1 MDFRVKDGKVDSTMD
16 QLCIKTK
23 ANEKKIQR
31 KKNQMESNPKGDDA
45 HQLIPLSIQ
54 RPTGGQFLPFNSCK
68 LLQDFPIMM
77 ATPPTSSI
85 LDN

>member
-1 MDFRVKDGKVDSTMD
+1 MDFRVKDGKDGSTMD

-23 ANEKKIQR
+23 ANEKRIQR

-45 HQLIPLSIQ
+45 HQLNPLSIQ
-54 RPTGGQFLPFNSCK
+54 RPTGGKFLPFNSCK

-77 ATPPTSSI
+77 PTPPTSSI

>member
-1 MDFRVKDGKVDSTMD
+1 MVRIEEIDFQVKDGKDDSTMD

-45 HQLIPLSIQ
+45 DQLNPLSIQ
-54 RPTGGQFLPFNSCK
+54 RPTGGQFSPFNICN
-68 LLQDFPIMM
+68 LL
-77 ATPPTSSI
+77 
-85 LDN
+85 

>member
-1 MDFRVKDGKVDSTMD
+1 MGTKDDSTMD

-45 HQLIPLSIQ
+45 HQLNPLSIQ
-54 RPTGGQFLPFNSCK
+54 RPNEGQFLPFNSCK
-68 LLQDFPIMM
+68 
-77 ATPPTSSI
+77 I
-85 LDN
+85 L

>member
-1 MDFRVKDGKVDSTMD
+1 MDFQVKDGKDDSTMD

-45 HQLIPLSIQ
+45 HQLNPLSIQ
-54 RPTGGQFLPFNSCK
+54 RPTILGVNFCRLTVVSHCRI
-68 LLQDFPIMM
+68 FP
-77 ATPPTSSI
+77 
-85 LDN
+85 L